1 MVSTDVA
8 AMGLDVRDLNLSINI
23 GTLVMDSHPGLYNII
38 SRRSQEWVETKT
50 AGGKGREERIPSFG
64 YCTCVS
70 SERYLLNLLSS
81 FLIYELYL
89 KGAQH
94 QNPRLRML

>member
-38 SRRSQEWVETKT
+38 SRRSQEWVETKA
-50 AGGKGREERIPSFG
+50 AGWQGTDSQLWI
-64 YCTCVS
+64 
-70 SERYLLNLLSS
+70 
-81 FLIYELYL
+81 LYL
-89 KGAQH
+89 CI
-94 QNPRLRML
+94 LREVFT